1 MVEYY
6 DNDFSFEEH
15 QMEMEHKLRSM
26 QSSAETDEHDKID
39 DDEHIKLHPNTQAQC
54 WDGFHTSHS
63 TGNFFKPRRYIMKCF
78 PCILDHCDAENST
91 QTEQSK
97 RLVLEVGCGSGSSCL
112 PILRNCS
119 ESTIILACDCSAKA
133 VDVCKSVVQS
143 SIDSKNFG
151 AFVSDPSL
159 ESDESDTSFAQD
171 VKAAH
176 MQLLTE
182 ETITNNDDTVG
193 LADIVLMVFVLSAVP
208 PKRVPRFM
216 KQIYDA
222 VKCGGKVCFRDYAL
236 YDLPM
241 MRFKE
246 THSINSTCSDSDGK
260 TPRLYERGDGTLSRF
275 FSLDTIRD
283 IFEPAGFIMEE
294 LRYATVFNNN
304 RKTGERLKRAFVHA
318 VFRKPYD

>member
-1 MVEYY
+1 
-6 DNDFSFEEH
+6 
-15 QMEMEHKLRSM
+15 
-26 QSSAETDEHDKID
+26 
-39 DDEHIKLHPNTQAQC
+39 
-54 WDGFHTSHS
+54 
-63 TGNFFKPRRYIMKCF
+63 MKCF
-78 PCILDHCDAENST
+78 PCILNHYALENSN
-91 QTEQSK
+91 QLERPK

-112 PILRNCS
+112 PILRNCT
-119 ESTIILACDCSAKA
+119 EDTIILACDCSSKA
-133 VDVCKSVVQS
+133 VDVCKSVIES
-143 SIDSKNFG
+143 STNSKNFG

-171 VKAAH
+171 VKTAH
-176 MQLLTE
+176 MLLLTE
-182 ETITNNDDTVG
+182 ETITNDDDIG

-222 VKCGGKVCFRDYAL
+222 TKLGGKVCFRDYAL

-246 THSINSTCSDSDGK
+246 THSIYSTCADFDGE

-275 FSLDTIRD
+275 FSLETVRD
-283 IFEPAGFIMEE
+283 LFESAGFIMEE
-294 LRYATVFNNN
+294 LRYATVFNDN

-318 VFRKPYD
+318 VFRKPED

>member
-15 QMEMEHKLRSM
+15 QLEMEEKLQSM
-26 QSSAETDEHDKID
+26 PSTSETAEQDTID
-39 DDEHIKLHPNTQAQC
+39 DDEHVKLHPNTQAQC

-78 PCILDHCDAENST
+78 PCILDHCATEDST
-91 QTEQSK
+91 QMERPK

-119 ESTIILACDCSAKA
+119 ENTIILACDCSAKA

-143 SIDSKNFG
+143 STDAKNFG

-159 ESDESDTSFAQD
+159 ESDESDTYFAQD
-171 VKAAH
+171 VKRAH
-176 MQLLTE
+176 GQLME
-182 ETITNNDDTVG
+182 SETTTIDDAVG

-216 KQIYDA
+216 KQIFDA
-222 VKCGGKVCFRDYAL
+222 TKCGGKVCFRDYAL

-246 THSINSTCSDSDGK
+246 THSIHSTCSDADGR

-283 IFEPAGFIMEE
+283 IFESSGFIMEE
-294 LRYATVFNNN
+294 LRYATVFNDN
-304 RKTGERLKRAFVHA
+304 RKTGERSKRAFVHA
-318 VFRKPYD
+318 VFRKPQD